1 MISILLIP
9 ASLCFTFGRNVKDS
23 KQGRAIFIAMMIVL
37 VAAFAVVAVRE
48 QNGTPQ
54 LANNHQVDL
63 ASINQPG
70 GNMEGKESRFGI
82 ASSVTWSVFTTAAS
96 NGSVNSMLDFA
107 ILTVFIA
114 GLMIGR
120 TPEYLGKKIES
131 TEMKMVS
138 VLCFATPVAI
148 LIGSA
153 IAAVWPGITNSFNN
167 TGVHGFSEILHSFA
181 SVSGNNGSAFAGFHA
196 DTVILNISLGICML
210 FVRFA
215 PMMAVLSIAGSL
227 AKKKKIAATAGTLS
241 TSNGTFIALLIFIV
255 RMSLY

>member
-1 MISILLIP
+1 MDKEVIPMGPAASQIAIKQLGTNGGVFFGVNSAHPFENPTPLSNLVEMISILLIP
-9 ASLCFTFGRNVKDS
+9 ASLCITFGRNVKDS

-48 QNGTPQ
+48 QIGTPQ

-114 GLMIGR
+114 GLMDFLKFYIR
-120 TPEYLGKKIES
+120 LHRL
-131 TEMKMVS
+131 V
-138 VLCFATPVAI
+138 
-148 LIGSA
+148 
-153 IAAVWPGITNSFNN
+153 
-167 TGVHGFSEILHSFA
+167 EIMALH
-181 SVSGNNGSAFAGFHA
+181 
-196 DTVILNISLGICML
+196 
-210 FVRFA
+210 
-215 PMMAVLSIAGSL
+215 
-227 AKKKKIAATAGTLS
+227 
-241 TSNGTFIALLIFIV
+241 LLDFMQIQ
-255 RMSLY
+255 